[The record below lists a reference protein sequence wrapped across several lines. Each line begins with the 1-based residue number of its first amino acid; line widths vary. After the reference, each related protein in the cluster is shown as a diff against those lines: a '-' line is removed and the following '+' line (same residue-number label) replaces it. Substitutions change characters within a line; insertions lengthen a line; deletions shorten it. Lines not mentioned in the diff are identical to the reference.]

1 MGELL
6 LLYYEGADDS
16 RVGEIIEVVMMVV
29 VCVFANNSDGDIWFL
44 MTSPFIKS
52 GDLDLELG
60 WFHKLVGHKPTSK

>member
-6 LLYYEGADDS
+6 LLYYEGADES
-16 RVGEIIEVVMMVV
+16 HVGEIIEVVMMVV

-52 GDLDLELG
+52 GDLELG